1 MRTAVDLRQ
10 FPSDSSSCG
19 FRAVWLGAESISVLG
34 TQVRRKSLTIGL
46 LALSQHSRL
55 RSVTTPTTTKT
66 TQRDDDTTTQQHNG
80 TTAQQHNATTQQH
93 NATTTQHN
101 NTTPQRQ
108 RLLQLP
114 TERSNAND
122 CHSVVSQ
129 SHSRR
134 RTVGAHRSLPLTR
147 SPQPTA
153 HSPQSHSPQ
162 RCQFQ
167 DPSMMSLFRPHC
179 FRGGWM
185 LWRCAAVCSV
195 LCALWRCGVCR
206 MLRCCDA
213 AMLHTGSITCL
224 FGSGQRL
231 RAR

>member
-1 MRTAVDLRQ
+1 MRRNYSYDPIRERWCVCLSQWLPSCFKNFTDLFVCSSINMRTAVDLRQ

-55 RSVTTPTTTKT
+55 RSVTTPTTTT
-66 TQRDDDTTTQQHNG
+66 TTRRHDDTTTRRHDDTTTQRHNS

-153 HSPQSHSPQ
+153 HSPTVHN
-162 RCQFQ
+162 
-167 DPSMMSLFRPHC
+167 
-179 FRGGWM
+179 
-185 LWRCAAVCSV
+185 AVSFKT
-195 LCALWRCGVCR
+195 L
-206 MLRCCDA
+206 
-213 AMLHTGSITCL
+213 
-224 FGSGQRL
+224 Q
-231 RAR
+231 